1 LTRVEY
7 EKLLKRISDKIIDSK
22 KDSGKRFEIPTPDI
36 MWQGNR
42 TFLRNFAEFPKAFRR
57 DAGKVLQYL
66 SKEFATPAEIAGD
79 KAIFVG
85 KRGPQDFE
93 LLLQRYVKDYLECP
107 TCKIPDTKIEKVNR
121 LTFLV
126 CEACGAK
133 SIIKGQYA

>member
-1 LTRVEY
+1 MTRVEY
-7 EKLLKRISDKIIDSK
+7 EKLLKRISDKIIDSR
-22 KDSGKRFEIPTPDI
+22 KDSGRRFEIPKPDV

-57 DAGKVLQYL
+57 DAGKLLQYL

-79 KAIFVG
+79 KAVFVG
-85 KRGPQDFE
+85 KRVPQDFE

-107 TCKIPDTKIEKVNR
+107 TCKIPDTKIEKTNR

>member
-1 LTRVEY
+1 
-7 EKLLKRISDKIIDSK
+7 
-22 KDSGKRFEIPTPDI
+22 

-42 TFLRNFAEFPKAFRR
+42 TFLRNFAEFPKVFRR

-121 LTFLV
+121 LGPVPLRP
-126 CEACGAK
+126 GADIGRREGRRP
-133 SIIKGQYA
+133 SRASV

>member
-1 LTRVEY
+1 MTRVEY
-7 EKLLKRISDKIIDSK
+7 EKLLKRISDKIIDGK

-42 TFLRNFAEFPKAFRR
+42 TFLRNFAEFPKVFRR
-57 DAGKVLQYL
+57 DAGKLLQYL

-85 KRGPQDFE
+85 KRAPQDFQ

-107 TCKIPDTKIEKVNR
+107 TCKIPDTRIEKVNR